1 MVGFACEGPLPS
13 LIAIQLSDGLSTQTT
28 TLYHLCQSILVQE
41 NANTW
46 STLAGNGFFSEEYTK
61 KPKIF

>member
-13 LIAIQLSDGLSTQTT
+13 LIAIQLSDGPSTQRT
-28 TLYHLCQSILVQE
+28 TLYHLCLPILVLA

-46 STLAGNGFFSEEYTK
+46 STLAPYWIYF
-61 KPKIF
+61 